1 MKIPTFKT
9 WHDAW
14 FELITQEIATPGS
27 VVGKPLHFKIR
38 INSCKLRPQQAAYT
52 KTKLAM
58 FDRQYILPGEME
70 KVIDLLNTQDEP
82 VVYNFKKHGKN
93 CLSHIEFFKT
103 ASGLKADV
111 EANITNLASQG
122 LVDFIKIQSILFEIR
137 RATGFSMDITFHS
150 NKITSEKVML
160 MPIHHVFASAIL
172 KYKTSKHVELLANAL
187 AKSKD
192 TSYHRYQRMLRNIEK
207 AREDGITG

>member
-1 MKIPTFKT
+1 MKAPTFIT

-14 FELITQEIATPGS
+14 QTLITQEIATPGS

-38 INSCKLRPQQAAYT
+38 INSCKLRPSMAAYT
-52 KTKLAM
+52 KTKLDM
-58 FDRQYILPGEME
+58 FDRQYIIPGEMGR
-70 KVIDLLNTQDEP
+70 VIDQLNTQDGP
-82 VVYNFKKHGKN
+82 VIYDFKKHGKN

-103 ASGLKADV
+103 ASGLKVDV

-122 LVDFIKIQSILFEIR
+122 LIDFIKIQSILFEIR
-137 RATGFSMDITFHS
+137 RQTGFALDITFHT
-150 NKITSEKVML
+150 KKVTSEKVML

-192 TSYHRYQRMLRNIEK
+192 TSYHRYQRMLKNIK
-207 AREDGITG
+207 RAEDEV